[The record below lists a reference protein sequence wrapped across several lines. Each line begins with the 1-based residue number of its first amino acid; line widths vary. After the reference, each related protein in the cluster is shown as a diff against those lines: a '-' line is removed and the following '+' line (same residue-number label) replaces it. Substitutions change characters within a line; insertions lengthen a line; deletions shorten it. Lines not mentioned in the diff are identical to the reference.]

1 MASRMIKEERAA
13 RNERL
18 RRAAEKLRLTSFT
31 HVFAD
36 EARKHLTHEITVL
49 GESLDMDLR
58 DRISNIHSNAN
69 ALETQSKQLKSRTQ
83 AMNKTSRQWSALA
96 ENGRGRLK
104 EIGDV
109 QNWAEMIERDLLVLE
124 ETLRIVN
131 DEDVDAY

>member
-18 RRAAEKLRLTSFT
+18 RRA
-31 HVFAD
+31 D
-36 EARKHLTHEITVL
+36 EARKVLTNEITVL
-49 GESLDMDLR
+49 GDSLDGDLR

-69 ALETQSKQLKSRTQ
+69 ALETQNKQLKTRTQ
-83 AMNKTSRQWSALA
+83 NMAKTSRQWGTMA
-96 ENGRGRLK
+96 ENARGRLK

-109 QNWAEMIERDLLVLE
+109 QNWAEMIERDLSILE

-131 DEDVDAY
+131 DEPEDNAIAAF

>member
-1 MASRMIKEERAA
+1 MASRIIKEERAA

-18 RRAAEKLRLTSFT
+18 RR
-31 HVFAD
+31 AD

-49 GESLDMDLR
+49 GDSLDMDLR
-58 DRISNIHSNAN
+58 ERISNIHSNAD
-69 ALETQSKQLKSRTQ
+69 ALDSQGKQLKSRTQ
-83 AMNKTSRQWSALA
+83 AMAKTSRQWSALA

-131 DEDVDAY
+131 DDDGEAY

>member
-18 RRAAEKLRLTSFT
+18 RR
-31 HVFAD
+31 AD

-58 DRISNIHSNAN
+58 ERISNIHSNAN